1 VTILTADQTGLVFV
15 REAKGA
21 KPVLV
26 AIRGRI
32 PARMPAIEVIGAPK
46 VRGWKPVFDGTFSE
60 LGPKGLT
67 LAFGHLPAAV
77 YVGE

>member
-1 VTILTADQTGLVFV
+1 M

-21 KPVLV
+21 KPVMV

-46 VRGWKPVFDGTFSE
+46 ARGWKPIFDGTFSE
-60 LGPKGLT
+60 ITPKHLT
-67 LAFGHLPAAV
+67 LAFGHLPVAM